1 MKIIIT
7 GCAGMI
13 GSYLTSELLSTYPA
27 KDGHEIIGIDNLSRG
42 KLSNLQ
48 EACGNLFKDINFI
61 KADLTIFDEHWAGQF
76 QNCDLIIHLADI
88 VAGIGYVFSNES
100 YIFRTNLLINSN
112 ITKAIYEYKPKRYVY
127 VGTACSFP
135 KDLQLST
142 FSTPLKEENQFPA
155 SPESGYGWSKL
166 MGEIEAGYLSKEGIT
181 DTVVLSLHNVYGN
194 YCDYSQSTS
203 QVIPSLCRKAILC
216 TKGDKLLEIW
226 GNGQQG
232 RAFVHVKDVVKA
244 IKLAFNKGTNKGV
257 IQIGPDRCTTINEL
271 AEVIINNIDKNI
283 KIKYDKTKPIGDIGR
298 CANFNK
304 ANDLLGWEPSVSL
317 NEGISDLIKWLK
329 IKVN

>member
-1 MKIIIT
+1 MKILIT

-13 GSYLTSELLSTYPA
+13 GSYLTSDILSIYPPE
-27 KDGHEIIGIDNLSRG
+27 KGHEIIGIDNLSRG
-42 KLSNLQ
+42 KLSNLE
-48 EACGNLFKDINFI
+48 EACGNFFRDLSFI
-61 KADLTIFDEHWAGQF
+61 KADLSVFDLHWANHF
-76 QNCDLIIHLADI
+76 KNCDLIIHLADI

-112 ITKAIYEYKPKRYVY
+112 ITKAIYEYRPKRYVY

-142 FSTPLKEENQFPA
+142 ASSPLVEENQFPA

-166 MGEIEAGYLSKEGIT
+166 MGEIEAGYLSNEGIT

-194 YCDYSQSTS
+194 YCDYSQPTS

-216 TKGDKLLEIW
+216 AKGDKLLEIW
-226 GNGQQG
+226 GNGEQG
-232 RAFVHVKDVVKA
+232 RAFVHAKDIVKA

-257 IQIGPDRCTTINEL
+257 IQIGPDRCTKINEL
-271 AEVIINNIDKNI
+271 AELIINNVDKNI

-298 CANFNK
+298 SANFNK
-304 ANDLLGWEPSVSL
+304 ARNLLGWEPTVL
-317 NEGISDLIKWLK
+317 LDEGISDLIKWLR